1 LQFKIKSILSL
12 TIITLI
18 YSSLACS
25 AANISIIP
33 GIGSYVVQGTG
44 MDGVAGIQLDI
55 SYDASSLATPTVTQG
70 NLVAGAMLAANT
82 SKPGSIKIAIIS
94 TTPFAGSGQI
104 ATISFAS
111 KTGNGGITSIT
122 SSMIDSKGA
131 ALSSTGNNVASTE
144 TASNGIITNP
154 GVPFSQPTAQ
164 PSQTSP
170 LNQTIQSQTT
180 TTTTAT
186 TPTYLGTVTLP
197 TDQQQRADSQ
207 PPQTA
212 TAPVYASEPPA
223 ARTAES
229 SKPSEKTASNAKAE
243 ESPQY
248 VHYKSIADR
257 FKAYAGKKQLSQM
270 AQLFEKKVAQHIQQN
285 PAIVISNGKSK
296 ALLTVDIPAR
306 INSSPNFAV
315 NGGTLISFKQDNKD
329 KGRWIVEVVPETGS
343 LTVPVT
349 VIAGSEEFEYPLTL
363 APPVKTTLTLDE
375 KGWNRFLKEV
385 GTAKAPLHDLN
396 NDGVRDYLDE
406 YIFVANY
413 LANKGVSAKP
423 AEVKTPKKK

>member
-1 LQFKIKSILSL
+1 MKFGKKFLLSL
-12 TIITLI
+12 AITTLI
-18 YSSLACS
+18 NYLPNTCS

-44 MDGVAGIQLDI
+44 MDGVAGIQLDV

-82 SKPGSIKIAIIS
+82 SKPGSIRIAIIS
-94 TTPFAGSGQI
+94 TTPFSGSGQI

-111 KTGNGGITSIT
+111 KAGNGGITSIT

-131 ALSSTGNNVASTE
+131 ALSSTGNNVALTE

-154 GVPFSQPTAQ
+154 GVPFNQPDQTVQ
-164 PSQTSP
+164 PSQTSQF
-170 LNQTIQSQTT
+170 NQTIQSKTT
-180 TTTTAT
+180 TT

-212 TAPVYASEPPA
+212 TAPVYVSEPPV

-229 SKPSEKTASNAKAE
+229 SKLSEKPASNAKAE
-243 ESPQY
+243 ETPQY

-257 FKAYAGKKQLSQM
+257 FKQYAGKKQLSQM
-270 AQLFEKKVAQHIQQN
+270 AQLFEKKVAQHIQQI
-285 PAIVISNGKSK
+285 PATVISNGKNK
-296 ALLTVDIPAR
+296 ALLTIDVPAR
-306 INSSPNFAV
+306 ISSSPNFAV
-315 NGGTLISFKQDNKD
+315 NGGTLISFKQDKQD

-343 LTVPVT
+343 LTVTVT

-363 APPVKTTLTLDE
+363 APPVKTTLTLDD

-413 LANKGVSAKP
+413 LANKGASAKP